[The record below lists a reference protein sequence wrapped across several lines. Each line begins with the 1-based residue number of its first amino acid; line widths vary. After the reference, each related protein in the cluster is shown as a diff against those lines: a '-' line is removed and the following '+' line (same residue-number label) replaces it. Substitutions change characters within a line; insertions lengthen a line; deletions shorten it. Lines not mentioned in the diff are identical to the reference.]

1 MQPPYATDPVE
12 LPDGRI
18 LFSYSSHV
26 ENQDY
31 GLYTINLD
39 GSGFQPA
46 FDIAGK
52 LELNAQVLLPKP
64 VPPVIP
70 DGVTYVSDELP
81 PTSDPGTYYKNGGF
95 RFDCVNIYTNGAVD
109 QLITDAPPIT
119 KNARIDFF
127 LNFQRKDTLGLDSA
141 IRVHS
146 QLLDYAGGIH
156 FDNAPAD
163 VPMFEQV
170 VDSNGKVISGSKH
183 QIAHVTGMNYGR
195 PGTGTKCVGCH
206 AGHTTIPV
214 PPTIGL
220 GQFFNS
226 STSASVTQSSFR
238 YVNDSIQYPG
248 KRVVDR
254 KARNDTLLVNWI
266 ANGANNEFVDLKW
279 DLPLDV
285 SDIVI
290 YNIKPNPANNTNI
303 QVTDC
308 ELYLYLGGVEVNHI
322 NSTGIISGNGTK
334 ITLTGLPKADEL
346 KVIVKSF
353 TGQITGQSVAGL
365 AEVETIARISFYEVN
380 GVKQISSTIPGRF
393 SLSQNYPNPFNPATI
408 IKFDIPAL
416 GQMHAFNVNLKVY
429 DILGRE
435 VAVLI
440 NKQLLPGSYEVD
452 WNAANYP
459 SGVYFYRLEA
469 EGFSESKK
477 MVLVK

>member
-1 MQPPYATDPVE
+1 M
-12 LPDGRI
+12 
-18 LFSYSSHV
+18 
-26 ENQDY
+26 
-31 GLYTINLD
+31 
-39 GSGFQPA
+39 
-46 FDIAGK
+46 
-52 LELNAQVLLPKP
+52 
-64 VPPVIP
+64 
-70 DGVTYVSDELP
+70 
-81 PTSDPGTYYKNGGF
+81 
-95 RFDCVNIYTNGAVD
+95 
-109 QLITDAPPIT
+109 
-119 KNARIDFF
+119 
-127 LNFQRKDTLGLDSA
+127 
-141 IRVHS
+141 
-146 QLLDYAGGIH
+146 
-156 FDNAPAD
+156 
-163 VPMFEQV
+163 
-170 VDSNGKVISGSKH
+170 
-183 QIAHVTGMNYGR
+183 
-195 PGTGTKCVGCH
+195 
-206 AGHTTIPV
+206 
-214 PPTIGL
+214 
-220 GQFFNS
+220 
-226 STSASVTQSSFR
+226 
-238 YVNDSIQYPG
+238 
-248 KRVVDR
+248 
-254 KARNDTLLVNWI
+254 LVNWI

-308 ELYLYLGGVEVNHI
+308 ELFLYLNGIETKHV

-408 IKFDIPAL
+408 IKFDIPAV
-416 GQMHAFNVNLKVY
+416 GQRHALDVNMKVY

-440 NKQLLPGSYEVD
+440 NKQLLPGSYEVN
-452 WNAANYP
+452 WNAANFP

-477 MVLVK
+477 MVLIK